1 MPWHDVAGSAGTAM
15 ILGSYLALQLGRMS
29 GTGLAYPV
37 LNGMG
42 AVLVLVSLSVD
53 FNLYA
58 VIIEAFWLAI
68 SLVGILRWSREAR
81 GVRHH

>member
-1 MPWHDVAGSAGTAM
+1 MAWHDVAGSAGTAM

-37 LNGMG
+37 LNGVG
-42 AVLVLVSLSVD
+42 AVLVLVSLAIS

-58 VIIEAFWLAI
+58 VIIESFWLVI
-68 SLVGILRWSREAR
+68 SVIGILRWARER
-81 GVRHH
+81 R